1 MMVGKPGEGKPRHS
15 ISLDLPVVPDLEWRG
30 LPSPGYLSLDRP
42 VVPEMEWRG
51 LPSPGSPTASSRL
64 VHVFERYWPQA
75 AKHGVC
81 NSPDSLSGNAMEITG
96 IHNHGYILP

>member
-15 ISLDLPVVPDLEWRG
+15 MSLDL
-30 LPSPGYLSLDRP
+30 P

-64 VHVFERYWPQA
+64 VHVFERYCPQA
-75 AKHGVC
+75 GQSGRGQPKSVREGLKRAKRS
-81 NSPDSLSGNAMEITG
+81 NM
-96 IHNHGYILP
+96 HGYFFPLFL